1 MSRKLNFKH
10 WSKLFPVCQTLPTL
24 LEAILRHLTSCT
36 TTDYWFEC
44 VIIKD
49 RMMGETIMPFS
60 AFLICQ
66 LPSQYD
72 TGTEFHTAERQTKMS
87 LWAVSCYCLCNSS
100 YLFSPHSQ
108 SACNFRPKI
117 VWFYVVVLLT
127 DTVNFIPVDLISGEK
142 IKYEAKLPIA
152 GERRD
157 RI

>member
-10 WSKLFPVCQTLPTL
+10 WSKLFPLCQTLPTL
-24 LEAILRHLTSCT
+24 LEAILCHLTSCT

-49 RMMGETIMPFS
+49 RMMRETIMPLS

-72 TGTEFHTAERQTKMS
+72 TGTVLHTAERQTKMS
-87 LWAVSCYCLCNSS
+87 LWSVFCYCLWHSS

-108 SACNFRPKI
+108 SVYNLRPNI
-117 VWFYVVVLLT
+117 VWFYVDLLT
-127 DTVNFIPVDLISGEK
+127 DTVNFIPIDLISGGKDQIWNKASNNRGKE
-142 IKYEAKLPIA
+142 
-152 GERRD
+152 G
-157 RI
+157 

>member
-10 WSKLFPVCQTLPTL
+10 WSKLFPLCQTLPTL
-24 LEAILRHLTSCT
+24 LEAILCHLISFT

-72 TGTEFHTAERQTKMS
+72 TGTVLHTAQRQTKMS
-87 LWAVSCYCLCNSS
+87 LWSVFCYCLWYSS
-100 YLFSPHSQ
+100 YLFSLHSQ
-108 SACNFRPKI
+108 SACHLRPNI
-117 VWFYVVVLLT
+117 VWFNVVVLLT
-127 DTVNFIPVDLISGEK
+127 DTVNFIPVDLICGEK
-142 IKYEAKLPIA
+142 IKYETKLPIT